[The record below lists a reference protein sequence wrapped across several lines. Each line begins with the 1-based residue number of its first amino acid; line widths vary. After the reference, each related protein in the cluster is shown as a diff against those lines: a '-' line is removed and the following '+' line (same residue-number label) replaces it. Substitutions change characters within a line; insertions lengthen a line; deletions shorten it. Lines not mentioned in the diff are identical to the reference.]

1 MIAAVLAAVMF
12 AVGLDNAW
20 FWTILLFLLCFIPM
34 IGVTVGSIV
43 PALFALL
50 QFESWWPAAVI
61 FGGIQAVAFIV
72 GNFIY
77 PRLQAE
83 TQNINPIAT
92 LLALSFWGSLWGLT
106 GAFLAVPLTL
116 MVMMAFA
123 YFDRTRW
130 IAVLLSDDG
139 KPSVP
144 KGLGEK
150 PPAKRARAAS
160 TRFSCRSL
168 LAPNRQSAD
177 WHPRRNGALPMC
189 DSDNH
194 QGFIADTSLTRRS
207 VVILVVVGCRCRGLA
222 GTALAARRS
231 SKPTLWFGPPTA
243 RPEAVLFHPA
253 GHGSWPAVLMW
264 PDILGLGP
272 CSAKWAAGWRQRAI
286 PSSSRTPSTS
296 QRAPVVTGAF
306 DFGKT
311 EDRSNRYCALR
322 DS

>member
-1 MIAAVLAAVMF
+1 MIAGVSAAVMF

-50 QFESWWPAAVI
+50 QFASWWQAAVI
-61 FGGIQAVAFIV
+61 FGAIQVVAFIV

-123 YFDRTRW
+123 YFERTRW

-139 KPSVP
+139 KPSLP
-144 KGLGEK
+144 KRLTEARQPKKGAR
-150 PPAKRARAAS
+150 PPS
-160 TRFSCRSL
+160 QGS
-168 LAPNRQSAD
+168 
-177 WHPRRNGALPMC
+177 LPMC

-194 QGFIADTSLTRRS
+194 QGFIADTSVTRRS
-207 VVILVVVGCRCRGLA
+207 VVSS
-222 GTALAARRS
+222 ALAQARHIPRWARNRLDADRLFPRKAGLTIYLHDPMDFYDELF
-231 SKPTLWFGPPTA
+231 SK
-243 RPEAVLFHPA
+243 
-253 GHGSWPAVLMW
+253 
-264 PDILGLGP
+264 LG
-272 CSAKWAAGWRQRAI
+272 KH
-286 PSSSRTPSTS
+286 STS
-296 QRAPVVTGAF
+296 KACLYIKRLSDV
-306 DFGKT
+306 
-311 EDRSNRYCALR
+311 DRKVLKELIAASLKRTNE
-322 DS
+322 